1 MRIFKDYTNEF
12 NDLKKEITN
21 LRGSNKDKTDK
32 IFVAI
37 NNLEN
42 NFEKEIIAVQEKQD
56 IIFSELKEIKQLIY
70 GLQPAEI
77 VEEEIEI
84 AEEVSDEVYWRN
96 LKISDTFKQ
105 DFKYNILDENTFD
118 FKYKAR
124 SGKIIH
130 SSFNIFDVLLIRG
143 LESEQT
149 WRTWGDIEA
158 MVTIKSAIIKK
169 IAYNLKKGFLDQFD
183 ISGLTN
189 FSKEY
194 GILYINGKSTN
205 IPIRTVKYIVNCMVN
220 SRNPFTTFLKL
231 EKTGEFPKLAGRVI
245 AINYTN
251 SQLLS
256 LLHGNP
262 VIEPENNPEK
272 RKEKGL

>member
-21 LRGSNKDKTDK
+21 LRGSNNDKTDK

-130 SSFNIFDVLLIRG
+130 SSFNIFDVLIIRG
-143 LESEQT
+143 LESEET

-205 IPIRTVKYIVNCMVN
+205 VPIRTVKYIVNCMVN
-220 SRNPFTTFLKL
+220 SRNPFTTFTKL

-245 AINYTN
+245 AVNYTN

-256 LLHGNP
+256 LLHGGNT
-262 VIEPENNPEK
+262 VEPENNPEK